1 MGDRHSYSRLPTP
14 DGYGYTGM
22 DYTVEARETV
32 AVAAGSFD
40 SYRVEC
46 VGRWNSNGG
55 AVTKIRA

>member
-1 MGDRHSYSRLPTP
+1 
-14 DGYGYTGM
+14 M